1 MRKRIL
7 IIGLL
12 LVNLPIAFSQGPE
25 ITSWIRN
32 TTGATGY
39 GGIESNVQVVQYT
52 TTDVYVSSTCI
63 PYYTIGPWTANPN
76 TPSDQSIVTKLTRNP
91 VQNTGTLTST
101 PMGNIGVWTNGVVI
115 FNQKDGYY
123 WNNTTSSFSSPGT
136 GTWNRNALVYEGIS
150 FDNCLGHPNQ
160 QGTYHHHVNPSCLY
174 DATNSSVHSPIIGY
188 AFDGFPIY
196 GAYGFTNV
204 DGTGAIKRM
213 ESSYVLSTAISRL
226 NGPPVNSTYPLGN
239 MCEDYV
245 FTQGAGDLDVHNGR
259 FCITPEYPN
268 GIYAYFVTIDAN
280 LYPVYPFVIGA
291 TYYGT
296 VQAGNT
302 GPQGGNNTIP
312 GSTTVYTGSTSAQL
326 EENWNSTIIS
336 TVSPNPTS
344 DFIYIE
350 LDPNSINNVK
360 ATLLNSKGQIV
371 QTIDFLQPSMKCGID
386 LSNESKGLYILKLE
400 SNGQITN
407 HRVIKK

>member
-12 LVNLPIAFSQGPE
+12 LLNIPIAFTQGPE

-52 TTDVYVSSTCI
+52 SSDVYISSTCI
-63 PYYTIGPWTANPN
+63 PDYTIGPWTANPN
-76 TPSDQSIVTKLTRNP
+76 TPSDQSIVTKLTRSP
-91 VQNTGTLTST
+91 DQNIGTLTST

-123 WNNTTSSFSSPGT
+123 WNNTSGSFSNQGT

-150 FDNCLGHPNQ
+150 FDYCLGHPNQ
-160 QGTYHHHVNPSCLY
+160 QGRYHHHVNPKCLY

-196 GAYGFTNV
+196 GAYGYTNV

-213 ESSYVLSTAISRL
+213 QSSYVLSTATSRL

-259 FCITPEYPN
+259 LCITPEYPN

-302 GPQGGNNTIP
+302 GQQGGNNAIP

-344 DFIYIE
+344 DFFYIE

-371 QTIDFLQPSMKCGID
+371 QTIDFLQPSMKYGID

>member
-12 LVNLPIAFSQGPE
+12 LLNIPIAFTQGPE

-52 TTDVYVSSTCI
+52 SSDVYISSTCI
-63 PYYTIGPWTANPN
+63 PDYTIGPWTANPN
-76 TPSDQSIVTKLTRNP
+76 TPSDQSIVTKLTRSP
-91 VQNTGTLTST
+91 DQNIGTLTST

-123 WNNTTSSFSSPGT
+123 WNNTSGSFSSPGT
-136 GTWNRNALVYEGIS
+136 GDWNRNALVYEGIS

-196 GAYGFTNV
+196 GAYGYTNV

-213 ESSYVLSTAISRL
+213 QSSYVLSTATSRL

-259 FCITPEYPN
+259 LCITPEYPS

-302 GPQGGNNTIP
+302 GQQGGNNTIP

-344 DFIYIE
+344 DFFYIE

-371 QTIDFLQPSMKCGID
+371 QTIDFLQPSMKYGID

>member
-1 MRKRIL
+1 MMIMKKIILYVSSIL
-7 IIGLL
+7 IISSSMF
-12 LVNLPIAFSQGPE
+12 AQGPE

-52 TTDVYVSSTCI
+52 STDVYISSTCI
-63 PYYTIGPWTANPN
+63 PDYTIGPWTANPN

-91 VQNTGTLTST
+91 AQNTGTLTST

-123 WNNTTSSFSSPGT
+123 WNTTTSSFSSPGT
-136 GTWNRNALVYEGIS
+136 GTWNRNA
-150 FDNCLGHPNQ
+150 F
-160 QGTYHHHVNPSCLY
+160 
-174 DATNSSVHSPIIGY
+174 
-188 AFDGFPIY
+188 
-196 GAYGFTNV
+196 
-204 DGTGAIKRM
+204 
-213 ESSYVLSTAISRL
+213 VLSTATSRL

-336 TVSPNPTS
+336 SVSPNPTS
-344 DFIYIE
+344 DFFYIE

-371 QTIDFLQPSMKCGID
+371 QTIDFLQPSMKYGID